1 MNDFEFY
8 SPTRFVF
15 GRGVTDAVGQHVAE
29 LGYKRAL
36 LVYGGGS
43 VVRTGTLARVKKSL
57 VKAGVEFVE
66 LSGVRPN
73 PEVASVR
80 EGIAVARENDVDL
93 VLPVGG
99 GSTIDCA
106 KAIAFGVFH
115 DGDVWDFFAKKAAIE
130 QALPLMCVLTI
141 PAAGSEGSSS
151 CVISNDSI
159 DAKFGVNSDLI
170 RPKVSF
176 LDPELTFTLPAYQT
190 AAGVTDMIAHICER
204 FFSGAGS
211 SEVTDNI
218 ATGLIRAL
226 INQAP
231 VAIAES

>member
-15 GRGVTDAVGQHVAE
+15 GRGVTDAVGQHVAK

-43 VVRTGTLARVKKSL
+43 VVRTGTLARVKESL

-73 PEVASVR
+73 PEAASVR
-80 EGIAVARENDVDL
+80 EGIAVARQNDVDL

-106 KAIAFGVFH
+106 KAIAFGVFRDTMCGISSPRRPPLSKH
-115 DGDVWDFFAKKAAIE
+115 CRLCACLPFPLRVRRAPAH
-130 QALPLMCVLTI
+130 ALFQTTVSTR
-141 PAAGSEGSSS
+141 
-151 CVISNDSI
+151 
-159 DAKFGVNSDLI
+159 NS
-170 RPKVSF
+170 
-176 LDPELTFTLPAYQT
+176 A
-190 AAGVTDMIAHICER
+190 
-204 FFSGAGS
+204 
-211 SEVTDNI
+211 
-218 ATGLIRAL
+218 
-226 INQAP
+226 
-231 VAIAES
+231 